1 MLAIGINFEHQG
13 FAASRVVDSKEPQEV
28 ANFLNEEFQIFFD
41 QILVVQN
48 DEVIEHW
55 NLGEDYEES

>member
-1 MLAIGINFEHQG
+1 MLAIGINFEHEG
-13 FAASRVVDSKEPQEV
+13 FAASRVVDLKDPQEV
-28 ANFLNEEFQIFFD
+28 ANYLNKEFQTFFE
-41 QILVVQN
+41 QILLVQN